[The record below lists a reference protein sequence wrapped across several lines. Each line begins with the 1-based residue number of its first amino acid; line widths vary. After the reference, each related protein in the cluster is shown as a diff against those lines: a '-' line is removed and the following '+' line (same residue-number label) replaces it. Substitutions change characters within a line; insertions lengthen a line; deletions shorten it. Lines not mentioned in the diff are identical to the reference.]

1 MNKDYLHHNGNIIN
15 GNWESIDNPEFI
27 SPRINGKNLFD
38 YVISTLK
45 QHINKLPSSDDSDKM
60 YIQIIAN
67 NGSSNYLF
75 EDGPQE
81 LTNNNKI
88 TALSYLD
95 NLKSDVISPIDPWN
109 DICRILESEYIGQL
123 VILSAWKPALY
134 TASNNQTCI
143 GLNKGNFAN
152 IINEYNQFTRSK
164 SGTGTLVID
173 AISLYNNFCEGSK
186 NIFVNNWL
194 GSISKGAESNC
205 INIR

>member
-1 MNKDYLHHNGNIIN
+1 MNEDYLHINGNIIN
-15 GNWESIDNPEFI
+15 GTWESIDNPEFI
-27 SPRINGKNLFD
+27 SPRINGKNLFE
-38 YVISTLK
+38 YVITTLK
-45 QHINKLPSSDDSDKM
+45 QHINKLPSSNESDKM

-75 EDGPQE
+75 ENGPQE
-81 LTNNNKI
+81 LTNTNKI
-88 TALSYLD
+88 SALSYLD
-95 NLKSDVISPIDPWN
+95 NLKSDVLSPINPWN

-123 VILSAWKPALY
+123 VILSAWKPALN
-134 TASNNQTCI
+134 TASTNQTCLGI
-143 GLNKGNFAN
+143 NKGDFAN

-173 AISLYNNFCEGSK
+173 AISLYNNFCESSK
-186 NIFVNNWL
+186 NIFANNWL

>member
-1 MNKDYLHHNGNIIN
+1 
-15 GNWESIDNPEFI
+15 
-27 SPRINGKNLFD
+27 
-38 YVISTLK
+38 
-45 QHINKLPSSDDSDKM
+45 M

-134 TASNNQTCI
+134 TASNNQTCT

-194 GSISKGAESNC
+194 GSISKGGESNC